1 MLLSKVVKQPP
12 RLILFDLDHTLLAA
26 DTNNLWLNFLA
37 DHGYLDKALINREQ
51 QRWYADYVNG
61 CLDFAAYMRFQLQPL
76 CGIPQSALMTL
87 REVFSEQ
94 KLAPHIAP
102 GATDLV
108 RAHHDQGHICAVVT
122 ATHHF
127 LAEPVAKLVNIKH
140 LIATEAQRV
149 NGFFT
154 GHPGSTLCFGE
165 GKITAVEKWL
175 ERAGVERALLNEATF
190 YSDSC
195 NDLPLL
201 ERVTDPVAVDP
212 DEQLKAIATQ
222 RGWPIISLRQRTET
236 IFNLA
241 L

>member
-1 MLLSKVVKQPP
+1 MPLSRTIKQPP

-26 DTNNLWLNFLA
+26 DTNSLWLGFLA
-37 DHGYLDKALINREQ
+37 DHGYLDKERINREQ

-76 CGIPQSALMTL
+76 CGIPQQALMTL
-87 REVFSEQ
+87 RELFSEK

-102 GATDLV
+102 GAIDLV

-140 LIATEAQRV
+140 LIASEAQLV
-149 NGFFT
+149 NGSFT
-154 GHPGSTLCFGE
+154 GYPGKMLCFGE
-165 GKITAVEKWL
+165 GKIIAVEQWL
-175 ERAGVERALLNEATF
+175 ERAGVESNLLDGASF
-190 YSDSC
+190 YSDSS

-201 ERVTDPVAVDP
+201 ERVANPVAVDP
-212 DEQLKAIATQ
+212 DERLKTIAMQ
-222 RGWPIISLRQRTET
+222 RDWPMISLRHKPEIT
-236 IFNLA
+236 LD
-241 L
+241 

>member
-1 MLLSKVVKQPP
+1 MPLSRDGNRDP
-12 RLILFDLDHTLLAA
+12 RLVLFDLDHTLLAA
-26 DTNNLWLNFLA
+26 DTNSLWLNFLA
-37 DHGYLDKALINREQ
+37 DQGYLDKKRINCEQ

-61 CLDFAAYMRFQLQPL
+61 CLDFSAYMRFQLQPL
-76 CGIPQSALMTL
+76 CGIPQKALMSL
-87 REVFSEQ
+87 RELFSEK

-108 RAHHDQGHICAVVT
+108 RAHHNQGHVCAIVT

-127 LAEPVAKLVNIKH
+127 LAEPVTKLFNIKH
-140 LIATEAQRV
+140 LIATEAQLV
-149 NGFFT
+149 NGSFT

-165 GKITAVEKWL
+165 GKITAVEQWL
-175 ERAGVERALLNEATF
+175 KKNGLAGALLDNASF

-212 DEQLKAIATQ
+212 DEQLQAIATQ
-222 RGWPIISLRQRTET
+222 RGWPIISLRQRPET
-236 IFNLA
+236 MFNLA